1 MRFRTMLALA
11 MTAALSFAA
20 LGSAPVRAD
29 DNGLDQVG
37 RGPYLES
44 LKGKTVIFIPIA
56 MGFDLTESWA
66 AIWRKQ
72 AQELGYT
79 FDIRDP
85 NWSTDAG
92 TKALTAAIAEKP
104 DLIIVH
110 NPDIQSYARL
120 IKRAQ
125 DDGIKVMQIN
135 MPSVTTTDSYVG
147 ADWVALGEQEANA
160 IVDHCATGKGPST
173 KIAFV
178 QGVVTGAA
186 NIYLKRGIYTVLEK
200 HPEIKIVS
208 DQAANYDPAK
218 ARAIMETVLQQNP
231 DLCGAVGVWD
241 SADVGIGA
249 AVDAAGKT
257 GKVFVVTS
265 GGGNKTA
272 CDNVA
277 KGLLTMDVSYN
288 SPLQG
293 VIGNQQIAELLQSKD
308 KAGARKVFYYG
319 PLTQI
324 TKESISPRNCWTMDD
339 LK

>member
-1 MRFRTMLALA
+1 MRLKAFFGLVLS
-11 MTAALSFAA
+11 AALSCAA
-20 LGSAPVRAD
+20 LGTAPTRAED
-29 DNGLDQVG
+29 TGLDQVG
-37 RGPYLES
+37 RAGYLEAV
-44 LKGKTVIFIPIA
+44 KGKKVIFIPIA
-56 MGFDLTESWA
+56 MGFDITESWA

-72 AQELGYT
+72 AALLGYN
-79 FDIRDP
+79 FEIRDP

-104 DLIIVH
+104 DLLIIH

-120 IKRAQ
+120 LKRAQ
-125 DDGIKVMQIN
+125 DDGIKVLQVN
-135 MPSVTTTDSYVG
+135 MPSVTATDSYVG
-147 ADWVALGEQEANA
+147 ADWVALGEEEATA
-160 IVDHCATGKGPST
+160 LADHCSAGKGPST

-186 NIYLKRGIYTVLEK
+186 NIYLKRGITNVLAK

-249 AVDAAGKT
+249 AVQAAGKT
-257 GKVFVVTS
+257 GQVFVVTS
-265 GGGNKTA
+265 GAGNKSA
-272 CDNVA
+272 CDNIE
-277 KGLLTMDVSYN
+277 KGLLTMDISYN
-288 SPLQG
+288 TPVQG
-293 VIGNQQIAELLQSKD
+293 DIASQQIAELLQTKD
-308 KAGARKVFYYG
+308 KAGERKVFYYG
-319 PLTQI
+319 PLTKI
-324 TKESISPRNCWTMDD
+324 TKDTINPRNCWTMDD

>member
-1 MRFRTMLALA
+1 MRKNLFYGLMLSAALA
-11 MTAALSFAA
+11 V
-20 LGSAPVRAD
+20 SAIGATQVRAD
-29 DNGLDQVG
+29 DVGLDQVG
-37 RGPYLES
+37 REGYLNS
-44 LKGKTVIFIPIA
+44 VKAKKVIFIPIA

-72 AQELGYT
+72 AQALGFT

-85 NWSTDAG
+85 NWSSDAG

-104 DLIIVH
+104 DLLIIH

-120 IKRAQ
+120 LKRAQ
-125 DDGIKVMQIN
+125 DEGIKVLQIN
-135 MPSVTTTDSYVG
+135 MPSVTVTDSYVG
-147 ADWVALGEQEANA
+147 ADWVALGEEEATA
-160 IVDHCATGKGPST
+160 LADRCSTGKGPST
-173 KIAFV
+173 KVAFV

-186 NIYLKRGIYTVLEK
+186 NIYLKRGITNVLAK

-208 DQAANYDPAK
+208 DQSANYDPAK
-218 ARAIMETVLQQNP
+218 ARAIMETVLQQHP

-249 AVDAAGKT
+249 AVQAAGKT
-257 GKVFVVTS
+257 GQVFVVTS
-265 GGGNKTA
+265 GGGNKSA
-272 CDNVA
+272 CDNIE

-293 VIGNQQIAELLQSKD
+293 NIASQQIAELLQSKD
-308 KAGARKVFYYG
+308 KAGERKVFYFG
-319 PLTQI
+319 PLTKI
-324 TKESISPRNCWTMDD
+324 TKDNINPRNCWTMDD